1 MRPIRR
7 RSSPAASTSHCVKV
21 GVPPPAAC
29 LCRTRCFVIASCE
42 AVTCA
47 ARCRARFIPRTC
59 CSRACHSLDKA
70 CPAPWQTG
78 APPRTSCAR
87 PCRLARLTARGAP
100 ELACAACTGCCTIYI
115 FLLPA
120 GTAIKGSAVGGAH
133 RWRARG
139 HDDGRAARAS
149 SLVAVE
155 VTRARPR
162 ATGGRPTRGRCS
174 RPKGSWPLRERRAPP
189 PWAGSHRRWHG
200 HAIVCLVCQPRPSSE
215 SSWAPGECLCVARG
229 VCMYHKKDFSV
240 RLHETTTAARSTV
253 RTGRSDGPTRGR
265 IASARGRRRVC
276 CVVSR
281 LSS

>member
-87 PCRLARLTARGAP
+87 PCRLARLTRTRVRRVHRVLHDLHIPAARGHRHQG
-100 ELACAACTGCCTIYI
+100 L
-115 FLLPA
+115 
-120 GTAIKGSAVGGAH
+120 GGRRPH

-149 SLVAVE
+149 WPW
-155 VTRARPR
+155 RPR
-162 ATGGRPTRGRCS
+162 GRGRGPLRTGGRPTRGRCS
-174 RPKGSWPLRERRAPP
+174 RPKGGWRLRERRA
-189 PWAGSHRRWHG
+189 RRRHG
-200 HAIVCLVCQPRPSSE
+200 Q
-215 SSWAPGECLCVARG
+215 
-229 VCMYHKKDFSV
+229 
-240 RLHETTTAARSTV
+240 
-253 RTGRSDGPTRGR
+253 GPTAGGMDMR
-265 IASARGRRRVC
+265 
-276 CVVSR
+276 
-281 LSS
+281 